1 MGAPID
7 ARVAVLEELLTERWS
22 CRAFQ
27 DTPVRREILDRL
39 LAMAQ
44 RSPSWC
50 NTQPWHITVI
60 EGDALEAIR
69 NDFVDHAQSTSG
81 ASDFPFPVRY
91 TGQYLER
98 RRECAWQLYDSVGI
112 ATGDRQ
118 ASGEQALENFRFFG
132 APAVAVI
139 TTEADLG
146 TYGAVDCG
154 VYVGHFLLAAQSL
167 GLAAITQAALA
178 SHAPFLR
185 ERLGLPENRK
195 IVVGISFGYADA
207 DHPANGFRTSRADT
221 DTVATF
227 IS

>member
-1 MGAPID
+1 MSAPKEEQVTI
-7 ARVAVLEELLTERWS
+7 LEELLTERRS
-22 CRAFQ
+22 CRAYLG
-27 DTPVRREILDRL
+27 TPVPPQILGRL
-39 LAMAQ
+39 LTMAQ

-50 NTQPWHITVI
+50 NTQPWHVTVI

-69 NDFVDHAQSTSG
+69 YDFADYVQTHSG
-81 ASDFPFPVRY
+81 ETDFPFPERY
-91 TGQYLER
+91 TGEFLER

-112 ATGDRQ
+112 VRGDRH
-118 ASGEQALENFRFFG
+118 ASGEQTLENFRFFG

-154 VYVGHFLLAAQSL
+154 VYVAHFLLAAQSL
-167 GLAAITQAALA
+167 GLAAIAQAALA

-185 ERLGLPENRK
+185 ERLGIPEHRK
-195 IVVGISFGYADA
+195 IVVGISFGYADD
-207 DHPANGFRTSRADT
+207 DHPVNGFLTSRADI
-221 DTVATF
+221 DAVATV

>member
-1 MGAPID
+1 MD
-7 ARVAVLEELLTERWS
+7 ERVAVLEELFTERWS

-27 DTPVRREILDRL
+27 DIPVPREILDRL

-69 NDFVDHAQSTSG
+69 ADFVEHAQTNSD
-81 ASDFPFPVRY
+81 ASDFPFPARY
-91 TGQYLER
+91 TGQFLER

-112 ATGDRQ
+112 AKGDRQ

-167 GLAAITQAALA
+167 GLATIAQAALA

-195 IVVGISFGYADA
+195 IVVGISFGYADV
-207 DHPANGFRTSRADT
+207 DHPANGFRTSRAGM
-221 DTVATF
+221 DTVATL